1 MRRFVQSMR
10 GTGYNPSV
18 SSKRFRE
25 LQDEFF
31 ATSTRLQLAQKPEE
45 KLALLNELQRIVRES
60 KRALVD
66 TDSKNPDFGNDCCL
80 AIDRKI
86 VVNRLRLDAQKRMD
100 LLL

>member
-1 MRRFVQSMR
+1 
-10 GTGYNPSV
+10 V

-45 KLALLNELQRIVRES
+45 KLALLNEFQRIVQES

-66 TDSKNPDFGNDCCL
+66 TDSK
-80 AIDRKI
+80 KS
-86 VVNRLRLDAQKRMD
+86 
-100 LLL
+100 

>member
-45 KLALLNELQRIVRES
+45 KLALLNEL
-60 KRALVD
+60 
-66 TDSKNPDFGNDCCL
+66 
-80 AIDRKI
+80 
-86 VVNRLRLDAQKRMD
+86 
-100 LLL
+100 